1 MRYFFFYIL
10 ISSTAYSQISAVTE
24 NGDEVFLYDD
34 NTWIYKNENLSN
46 KSLSSISYPIYNYD
60 KNSTFLVK
68 SNKIKM
74 GVYIDPKKW
83 SFNKSLS
90 DEYEYEFE
98 LKNEE
103 LFAMMINEKIEMPL
117 ENLKELA
124 FYNFS
129 FAADDA
135 RIVNQEFRSV
145 NDLLILMLHMEGTIE
160 GLSVFYYG
168 YYFSNDKGT
177 TQFVTY
183 STTNLFDS
191 YKSEIEKFLNGLINF

>member
-46 KSLSSISYPIYNYD
+46 KSLSSISNPIYNYD

-68 SNKIKM
+68 SNTINM

-124 FYNFS
+124 FDNFS

-145 NDLLILMLHMEGTIE
+145 NDLLILMLHMEGKIE

-168 YYFSNDKGT
+168 YYFSSDKGT

-183 STTNLFDS
+183 TTTNLFDA

>member
-46 KSLSSISYPIYNYD
+46 KSLLSISYPIYNYD

-68 SNKIKM
+68 SNTIKM

-160 GLSVFYYG
+160 GLSIFYYG

-191 YKSEIEKFLNGLINF
+191 YKFEIEKFLNGLINF

>member
-68 SNKIKM
+68 SNTIKM

-145 NDLLILMLHMEGTIE
+145 NDLLILMLHME
-160 GLSVFYYG
+160 
-168 YYFSNDKGT
+168 
-177 TQFVTY
+177 
-183 STTNLFDS
+183 
-191 YKSEIEKFLNGLINF
+191 

>member
-68 SNKIKM
+68 SNTIKM

>member
-46 KSLSSISYPIYNYD
+46 KSLLSISYPIYNYD

-68 SNKIKM
+68 SNTIKM